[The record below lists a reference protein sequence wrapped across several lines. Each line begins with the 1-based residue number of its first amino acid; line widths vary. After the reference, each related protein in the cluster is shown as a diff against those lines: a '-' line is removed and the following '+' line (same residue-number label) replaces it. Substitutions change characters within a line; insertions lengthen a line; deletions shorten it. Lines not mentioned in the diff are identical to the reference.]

1 MPYIPGCSADV
12 FISYAHCDNLDG
24 WVTRLKDKLTEK
36 LNPFLAGRAEV
47 WFDDRLKPGVYF
59 KDEIQQK
66 LKDTQIFLAV
76 ISPSYLDSEFSISY
90 EWDCFQNQGG
100 KDIIQFLK
108 APLEAG
114 QELPLL
120 DSQCRVLFDPSDGHL
135 LNGLALDKILDEVVA
150 VITRK
155 LRESWELRPKIY
167 LAQVSGEDVKKHWRE
182 LEQSLHAA
190 GYAVV
195 PKGVLPARVPDN
207 RIRDWLAAARLSV
220 HPCTVSDDSLAE
232 RQCEIAKQI
241 GQPMVIAPK
250 LLTEQAIADVVT
262 EVQSKLEAG
271 YKPAVYF
278 IYDYYSDRG
287 RVAQLPDLI
296 RQKTGYE
303 VFLPEAGEAY
313 HKFRLRVSDGVL
325 LFRANAP
332 EDWLKAQ
339 DQSLLQAAALSGRR
353 AVEAKYFTRR
363 ANGQPG
369 SPVVRRGER
378 QELVIERSGEPDI
391 EDLKPFFDMLP
402 LRALPARGVV

>member
-12 FISYAHCDNLDG
+12 FISYAHRDNLDG

-47 WFDDRLKPGVYF
+47 WFDNRLKPGVYF

-66 LKDTQIFLAV
+66 LNDTQIFIAV
-76 ISPSYLDSEFSISY
+76 VSPSYLYSDYSITD
-90 EWDCFQNQGG
+90 ELDWFQNRGG
-100 KDIIQFLK
+100 KEIIQFLK
-108 APLEAG
+108 VPLDAD
-114 QELPLL
+114 QEVPLP
-120 DSQCRVLFDPSDGHL
+120 DSQYQILYDPSDGHL
-135 LNGLALDKILDEVVA
+135 LDGTALDKILDEVVA

-155 LRESWELRPKIY
+155 LRELWELRPKIY
-167 LAQVSGEDVKKHWRE
+167 LAQVASEDVKKHWSE

-190 GYAVV
+190 GYALL

-220 HPCTVSDDSLAE
+220 HPESTSDDSLAQ
-232 RQCEIAKQI
+232 RQSEIAKLV
-241 GQPMVIAPK
+241 GHPTVTAPA
-250 LLTEQAIADVVT
+250 LLTKESIAHVVA
-262 EVQSKLEAG
+262 EVQSKLEAVR
-271 YKPAVYF
+271 KPAVYF
-278 IYDYYSDRG
+278 IYDYYSDRE

-296 RQKTGYE
+296 RQRTGYE

-339 DQSLLQAAALSGRR
+339 EQSLLQAAALSGRK

-363 ANGQPG
+363 ANGQPA
-369 SPVVRRGER
+369 SPIVRRGAR
-378 QELVIERSGEPDI
+378 QELVIERSGDPNI

-402 LRALPARGVV
+402 LRTQAAGGAV